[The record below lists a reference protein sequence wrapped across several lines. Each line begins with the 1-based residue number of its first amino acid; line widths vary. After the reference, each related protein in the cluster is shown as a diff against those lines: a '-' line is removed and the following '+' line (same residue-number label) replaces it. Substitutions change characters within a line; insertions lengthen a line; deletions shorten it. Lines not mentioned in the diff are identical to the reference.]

1 MAMSVSQTA
10 SWTNTAMGMSIVTL
24 KMEERAFA
32 SRDVEMEL
40 TVENVETVSIIFVM
54 TLNAALMQ
62 IARLEYVLMELVKDA
77 EQMMNVLDVLPVRV
91 ISVQHQIVV
100 LTQIA

>member
-1 MAMSVSQTA
+1 
-10 SWTNTAMGMSIVTL
+10 
-24 KMEERAFA
+24 
-32 SRDVEMEL
+32 
-40 TVENVETVSIIFVM
+40 
-54 TLNAALMQ
+54 
-62 IARLEYVLMELVKDA
+62 MELVKDA